1 MPDQQYL
8 TVEEVARLLRVSPPT
23 VRQLI
28 ESGELKAVRVGRQFR
43 IAREDLD
50 DYIKRHS

>member
-1 MPDQQYL
+1 MTQQYL
-8 TVEEVARLLRVSPPT
+8 TVEEVSKFLRVSTPT

-28 ESGELKAVRVGRQFR
+28 ESGELKAVRVGRQYR

-50 DYIKRHS
+50 DYIRRHS